1 MQTNTPL
8 VLSANSE
15 VKPYRFPSL
24 LVDNLKHLSDHGMS
38 VNFTSPKLVSLVEYL
53 RSRDGKF
60 TLTAGKSELIVTRLG
75 HVTFTE
81 LFLSHG
87 SYRIHSVHYRDGDL
101 KSSQT
106 RNGNA
111 DAYDTLRAVILGA
124 SGEKTERYCA
134 SPAGENLPG
143 IWSPKFG
150 SDQDKLRDFL
160 RNFAG
165 TLTGEQWLRGKAIS
179 EKLKGLKSSISC
191 NESRLVYLQERIKNE
206 AEFDFRAAHE
216 RLRETSTRQLS
227 YIAKLE
233 TEKQT
238 DKARAENWLAAALI
252 SELPTLT
259 SIEELAGNY
268 GSHTRYNPNG
278 VRPYF
283 PGIPA
288 RTVPEIMRANY
299 SASVSASGELL
310 LSSNVRAEFTPAELL
325 SFLKGERKELRNRY
339 GPVTVRN
346 FSTPEFTPV
355 RLVSC
360 GCHRV
365 DIAKDLGGEFA
376 SVLAPAFQVQHVPAV
391 PALDYSPE
399 TAVPFFQ
406 RLISEIQTRIEGH
419 AEERARIISETVREK
434 HELNVRENNAPEY
447 RANTEKEIAEKE
459 SENVST
465 ENQISGFSTLGATA
479 EKLNEAV
486 KAAVLSLRSLSY

>member
-1 MQTNTPL
+1 
-8 VLSANSE
+8 
-15 VKPYRFPSL
+15 VKAYRFPSL

-38 VNFTSPKLVSLVEYL
+38 VNFTSPKLISLVDYL
-53 RSRDGKF
+53 RGRDGKF
-60 TLTAGKSELIVTRLG
+60 RLTAGKSELIVTRLG

-87 SYRIHSVHYRDGDL
+87 SYRLHAVHYRDGDL

-106 RNGNA
+106 RSGNS
-111 DAYDTLRAVILGA
+111 DAYDTLRAVILGGA
-124 SGEKTERYCA
+124 GEKTERYCA

-150 SDQDKLRDFL
+150 SEQDKLRDFL
-160 RNFAG
+160 RNFSG

-179 EKLKGLKSSISC
+179 EKLKNLKSSIYS
-191 NESRLVYLQERIKNE
+191 NESRLVYLRERIKNE

-216 RLRETSTRQLS
+216 RLRTYSSNQLS
-227 YIAKLE
+227 LID
-233 TEKQT
+233 EKSSEKEK
-238 DKARAENWLAAALI
+238 DKATAQGWLAAAMGAEVPKL
-252 SELPTLT
+252 ELPTPT
-259 SIEELAGNY
+259 EIDELAGNY
-268 GSHTRYNPNG
+268 GSANRYSPNE
-278 VRPYF
+278 VKPYF

-288 RTVPEIMRANY
+288 RTVPEICRANY
-299 SASVSASGELL
+299 SAAVSAAGELL

-325 SFLKGERKELRNRY
+325 AFLKGERKELRNRY

-346 FSTPEFTPV
+346 YSTPEFTPV

-365 DIAKDLGGEFA
+365 DVAKDLGGEFA
-376 SVLAPAFQVQHVPAV
+376 AVLAPTFAVEHVPAV
-391 PALDYSPE
+391 PALDYSLE

-406 RLISEIQTRIEGH
+406 RLVSEIQMRIDGH
-419 AEERARIISETVREK
+419 AEERSRIIFGTVREK

-447 RANTEKEIAEKE
+447 RANTETEIAEKE
-459 SENVST
+459 AENVSI
-465 ENQISGFSTLGATA
+465 ENQISNFSILGASA